1 MSPKPK
7 PPKVPLPPRS
17 LGDEGK
23 AYWKKIQSEFDVPE
37 HQFDLLAAAC
47 QQLDRAA
54 EAREKIAC
62 EGVTA
67 LDRFGQAKTHPAVDI
82 ERNAHLAFCRLQ
94 RELGLDIA
102 PPSSR
107 PPARPGTRN

>member
-1 MSPKPK
+1 MKSKPQIPE
-7 PPKVPLPPRS
+7 PPVELACAGLAFWRRVQ
-17 LGDEGK
+17 E
-23 AYWKKIQSEFDVPE
+23 EFEMEP
-37 HQFDLLAAAC
+37 HHLDLLASAC

-54 EAREKIAC
+54 AAAAVIEA

-67 LDRFGQAKTHPAVDI
+67 KDRFGQVKTHPAVDI

-102 PPSSR
+102 PPPSR
-107 PPARPGTRN
+107 PNARPGTRN